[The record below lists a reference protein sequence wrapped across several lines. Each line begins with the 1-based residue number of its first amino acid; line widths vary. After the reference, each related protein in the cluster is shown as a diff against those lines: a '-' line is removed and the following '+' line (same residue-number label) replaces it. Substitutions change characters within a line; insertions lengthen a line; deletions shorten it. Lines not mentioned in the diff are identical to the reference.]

1 MHGTGTAL
9 GDPIEA
15 GAAAA
20 VLLKVSEG
28 GAGSRLA
35 LASHKAAV
43 GHAEAA
49 AGVVGLSCAMLAL
62 EAGALPPIL
71 HLRSASRSALHT
83 LCRLSHGTELVSAKA
98 SSSLPCHHV
107 EEHAALIT
115 PCGLAGR

>member
-1 MHGTGTAL
+1 MAECGGTFFHQVTSLHLHGTGTAL

-20 VLLKVSEG
+20 VLLNGQATEG
-28 GAGSRLA
+28 GACSRLA

-49 AGVVGLSCAMLAL
+49 AGVVGLSSAVLAL

-71 HLRSASRSALHT
+71 HLRSASGSALH
-83 LCRLSHGTELVSAKA
+83 RLL
-98 SSSLPCHHV
+98 
-107 EEHAALIT
+107 
-115 PCGLAGR
+115 

>member
-20 VLLKVSEG
+20 VVLTVSEV
-28 GAGSRLA
+28 GAGSQLA
-35 LASHKAAV
+35 MASHKAAV

-49 AGVVGLSCAMLAL
+49 AGIVGLSSAVLAL

-71 HLRSASRSALHT
+71 HLRSASTSALHT
-83 LCRLSHGTELVSAKA
+83 LELVSAKA
-98 SSSLPCHHV
+98 STSLPCHHV
-107 EEHAALIT
+107 LERAALIT
-115 PCGLAGR
+115 PRGLAGR